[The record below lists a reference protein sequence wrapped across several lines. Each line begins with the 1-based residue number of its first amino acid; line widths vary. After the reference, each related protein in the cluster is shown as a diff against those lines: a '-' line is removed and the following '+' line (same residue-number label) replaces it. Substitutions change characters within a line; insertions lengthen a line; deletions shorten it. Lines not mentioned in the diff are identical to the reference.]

1 MSRHCKRINAI
12 NGTFTD
18 MTSIITPLSEDE
30 ALKERSRF
38 LRGSIVESLADAATG
53 AVSADDAKLLKF
65 HGTYQ
70 QDDRDLRNERH
81 RQKLEPLHS
90 FLIRLRMTGGICS
103 PEQWLQLDK
112 LARKYANASLR
123 ITTRQTFQFHGVF
136 KRDLKATIAG
146 INHALLNTIG
156 ACGDINRNVVCHNNP
171 YLSPAHE
178 EVYEWSQRLS
188 DKFLPNTRA
197 YYEIWLDEKQVAGS
211 PPEEEPFYGKTFLP
225 RKFKIGV
232 AVPPFNDI
240 DVFAQDLGLIAIVEK
255 DQLTGFNVSVGGGM
269 GMTHGD
275 KATYPRLG
283 EVVGFCLPEQVLAV
297 AEQIIGIQRDF
308 GDRSNRKHARF
319 KYTLDDRGI
328 AWFKGELDVRLG
340 FALQPARPYA
350 FTESGDRVGWVKDK
364 QGRWHLTLCILSGRI
379 KDTEE
384 TAWLT
389 SLRKIAKIHDGDFRL
404 TASQNL
410 IIANVSKA
418 NKPKIQTLLK
428 EYRIPVPDN
437 WTALRLHAIS
447 CVAFPNCGLAMAESE
462 RFLPGLLDRMEPLLK
477 EAGLEKQT
485 IHLRV
490 TGCPNGCA
498 RPYLGEI
505 ALVGKSPGRYNLY
518 LGAGFT
524 GERLN
529 KLYKESLTEDEIVR
543 ELTPLIER
551 YGKERL
557 KDEPFGDF
565 LIRANVVTE
574 VRVGREFHEHLS
586 VVKL

>member
-1 MSRHCKRINAI
+1 M
-12 NGTFTD
+12 
-18 MTSIITPLSEDE
+18 
-30 ALKERSRF
+30 
-38 LRGSIVESLADAATG
+38 
-53 AVSADDAKLLKF
+53 
-65 HGTYQ
+65 
-70 QDDRDLRNERH
+70 
-81 RQKLEPLHS
+81 
-90 FLIRLRMTGGICS
+90 
-103 PEQWLQLDK
+103 
-112 LARKYANASLR
+112 
-123 ITTRQTFQFHGVF
+123 
-136 KRDLKATIAG
+136 
-146 INHALLNTIG
+146 
-156 ACGDINRNVVCHNNP
+156 
-171 YLSPAHE
+171 
-178 EVYEWSQRLS
+178 
-188 DKFLPNTRA
+188 
-197 YYEIWLDEKQVAGS
+197 
-211 PPEEEPFYGKTFLP
+211 P

-232 AVPPFNDI
+232 AVPPYNDI

-255 DQLTGFNVSVGGGM
+255 DQLAGFNVSVGGGM

-275 KATYPRLG
+275 TATYPRLG
-283 EVVGFCLPEQVLAV
+283 EVIGFCLPEQVLAV

-308 GDRSNRKHARF
+308 GDRSIRKHARF

-328 AWFKGELDVRLG
+328 PWFKGELDVRLG

-350 FTESGDRVGWVKDK
+350 FTESGDRVGWIKDK

-447 CVAFPNCGLAMAESE
+447 CVAFPTCGLAMAESE